1 MYLIEIGGTSQGFEQ
16 TPHVKE
22 LQQINIQIQTLET
35 FQLFKQKPF
44 RLKMIA
50 QFLISSLRYNLTI
63 HFTWESLAIST

>member
-1 MYLIEIGGTSQGFEQ
+1 MYSIVIGGRSQGCVQ
-16 TPHVKE
+16 TPKE
-22 LQQINIQIQTLET
+22 LQEINIQIQTLET
-35 FQLFKQKPF
+35 FQLFKQKPL

>member
-1 MYLIEIGGTSQGFEQ
+1 MYLVEIGGTRQGIVQ

-22 LQQINIQIQTLET
+22 LQEINIQIQTLET

-50 QFLISSLRYNLTI
+50 QFLISSLDI
-63 HFTWESLAIST
+63 I